1 MKNWKMRYRVLLALV
16 LPVLGMILFAGQLT
30 AEKYKLTVEMNQ
42 IGTLAEIAPALS
54 LVVHELQKE
63 RGLSTGYIGSKGNDF
78 KDELQAQRRQSDRVL
93 KELQDNLGVAGEA
106 VNTGALASRLSA
118 AERYL
123 SALSDIR
130 AKIDS
135 VQLDGSAMATWYSEA
150 IARYIAVI
158 EQTSELITDL
168 QLSRTLAAYAAFV
181 ASKELAGQQRALG
194 ALGLVAGKFDPTT
207 HQRFVELSAE
217 QRRLVSN
224 FVALT
229 SPGLK
234 AALADL
240 ENSAPIRRVDQMRQ
254 LIVESGYVGPAPD
267 LQPNDWLSAMTARI
281 DQLKEFEDRIAGS
294 LLAQARDA
302 GRQAWNEFLFIL
314 GVVASS
320 LLVTALLSG
329 FVIRSI
335 TRPLGL
341 LTSTMADLA
350 GGNVNVVIDGAD
362 RGDELGAMA
371 RAVHVFKD
379 NAVARLELEREQQS
393 AARRLEA
400 EKRQAMHDLASS
412 FEENVGA
419 IVQTVSSAASELEA
433 TAQSMSSIAEE
444 TNYQASAVASAS
456 EQASANVQTVA
467 GAAEELSASI
477 DEIGRQ
483 VRHSSAV
490 ASRAADKARDTHAVI
505 QGLTVQAAKIG
516 EVVELINTI
525 AAQTNL
531 LALNATIEAARA
543 GEAGRGFAVVANEVK
558 ALANQTARAT
568 EDISSQI
575 AAVQTETSS
584 AVAAIE
590 EIAAI
595 VSEVNEATASI
606 TQAVTEQNAAT
617 REIARNVREASAGS
631 KEVSSNISGVTQA
644 AQEAG
649 AASEQVVTA
658 SRELAINSNRLS
670 SEMDR
675 FLTHVRAS

>member
-54 LVVHELQKE
+54 QVVHELQKE
-63 RGLSTGYIGSKGNDF
+63 RGLSTGYIGSKGNHV
-78 KDELQAQRRQSDRVL
+78 KDELQAQRIQADQALKNLQDKIASADNVL
-93 KELQDNLGVAGEA
+93 KTQ
-106 VNTGALASRLSA
+106 ALAIHLSA
-118 AERYL
+118 ATGFM

-130 AKIDS
+130 VKTDS
-135 VQLDGSAMATWYSEA
+135 MQLESGATASWYTEA
-150 IARYIAVI
+150 IARCIAVI
-158 EQTSELITDL
+158 EQTSNVVTDL
-168 QLSRTLAAYAAFV
+168 KLSRTLAAYAAFV
-181 ASKELAGQQRALG
+181 SSNELAGQQRAQG
-194 ALGLVAGKFDPTT
+194 TLGLVAGRFDPPT

-224 FVALT
+224 FASLASPDLKVALT
-229 SPGLK
+229 
-234 AALADL
+234 AL
-240 ENSAPIRRVDQMRQ
+240 ENSAPIRRVDQMQ
-254 LIVESGYVGPAPD
+254 KLIVESGYVASAQT
-267 LQPNDWLSAMTARI
+267 LQASDWFSAMTTKI
-281 DQLKEFEDRIAGS
+281 GQLKDLEDKIAAS
-294 LLAQARDA
+294 LLMQSRDA
-302 GRQAWNEFLFIL
+302 GRSAWNEFLYIL
-314 GVVASS
+314 GIVVSS

-617 REIARNVREASAGS
+617 REIARNVREASAGT